1 MLFINAITLADSATV
16 GDVQAQQ
23 EQKYAFKCH
32 RRGDAVF
39 PVNAMAFHPRGTF
52 ASGGCDGV
60 VSVWDGGNKKRLW
73 QTPAPYPTSIAALT
87 FSGDACLLMMN
98 ITNSTISFYTPFL
111 VLCLGG
117 NKKRLWQ
124 APAPYPTSIAALA
137 FSGDACLPA

>member
-73 QTPAPYPTSIAALT
+73 QS
-87 FSGDACLLMMN
+87 
-98 ITNSTISFYTPFL
+98 
-111 VLCLGG
+111 
-117 NKKRLWQ
+117 
-124 APAPYPTSIAALA
+124 PAPYPTSIAALA
-137 FSGDACLPA
+137 FSGDTCLPYHDTYCKCSMYNGKNKNDRNHIDHISNDNVT